1 LANHGVDSQEADS
14 GIFMRIVSETPPARS
29 RRTLLWVAGIA
40 VVLIAAA
47 VATFTLRSK
56 PQARATAQ
64 QPVPVTVAPVAQQD
78 VAIFLH
84 ALGTVQASYTV
95 SVRSQIDGKLQ
106 AVNFVEGQAVHR
118 GDTLA
123 QIDPRALQAVLDQAV
138 AKKAQ
143 DAAQLVAAEKDL
155 ARFKELGRK
164 AFETQQ
170 NIDQQQA
177 KVDQFKAS
185 IDADQAAIESAQTQ
199 LSYATI
205 TAPIDG
211 RAGFRQV
218 DPGNIIHANDQNP
231 LTVLTLI
238 RPVNAIFTLPQENLT
253 EVREAMLQGAVPVF
267 AFDQNNALQ
276 LAQGELLLIDNQIDQ
291 TTSTI
296 RLKGRFRN
304 DDERLWPGEFVHL
317 RIEVDTRQAAVT
329 IPPVALQR
337 GPNGFYTWV
346 IKPDG
351 TAEQRPIEASPVN
364 DNVTI
369 VTKGLAAGER
379 VVVNGQYRL
388 QPGSPVEAKIAQA
401 SNNVG
406 GAP

>member
-1 LANHGVDSQEADS
+1 MQ
-14 GIFMRIVSETPPARS
+14 IVPEPTTKRS
-29 RRTLLWVAGIA
+29 RPKRLWMTGIA
-40 VVLIAAA
+40 VVLVATA
-47 VATFTLRSK
+47 VATFVLRSQ
-56 PQARATAQ
+56 PQTRVTAPSP
-64 QPVPVTVAPVAQQD
+64 PVPVTVAPVAQQD
-78 VAIFLH
+78 VPIFLQ
-84 ALGTVQASYTV
+84 ALGTVQASFTV

-106 AVNFVEGQAVHR
+106 SVDFVEGQAVHK

-143 DAAQLVAAEKDL
+143 DAALLVAAQKDL
-155 ARFKELGRK
+155 ARFQELGRK

-170 NIDQQQA
+170 NIDQQRA
-177 KVDQFKAS
+177 KVDQLKAS
-185 IDADQAAIESAQTQ
+185 IDADQGAIESAQTQ

-205 TAPIDG
+205 VAPIDG

-238 RPVNAIFTLPQENLT
+238 RPVTAIFTLPQENLT
-253 EVREAMLQGAVPVF
+253 DVREAMLRGAVTVL
-267 AFDQNNALQ
+267 AFDQNNAQQ
-276 LAQGELLLIDNQIDQ
+276 LAQGELLLVDNQIDQ

-296 RLKGRFRN
+296 RLKARFAN

-317 RIEVDTRQAAVT
+317 RIQVDTRKDAIT

-337 GPNGFYTWV
+337 GPNGFYAWV
-346 IKPDG
+346 IKSDG

-364 DNVTI
+364 DDVTI
-369 VTKGLAAGER
+369 VTKGLTVGEQI
-379 VVVNGQYRL
+379 VVNGQYRL
-388 QPGSPVEAKIAQA
+388 QPGYRVEAKTAQA
-401 SNNVG
+401 SNTAG